1 MWRFLRIRKDRVI
14 LLSAIGLAVCAGLAA
29 LGYWYFGSPTRLSV
43 AVGPRDGPEARLIAA
58 YAEALAERRRDIR
71 LRVVAFD
78 DVKSSAAALEQNK
91 TILAVL
97 RPDVLLPVNGSTV
110 AILREEALIVV
121 ALPSENHRAR
131 PDAPASRRASL
142 LMRPAA

>member
-1 MWRFLRIRKDRVI
+1 M
-14 LLSAIGLAVCAGLAA
+14 
-29 LGYWYFGSPTRLSV
+29 

-131 PDAPASRRASL
+131 PDARPRAGLLFDAPGGIRCGMDEQKSEGPHSLRSRVRGP
-142 LMRPAA
+142 RHTDF

>member
-1 MWRFLRIRKDRVI
+1 M
-14 LLSAIGLAVCAGLAA
+14 
-29 LGYWYFGSPTRLSV
+29 TLSV

-142 LMRPAA
+142 LMRF